1 MAGTLA
7 YLGSTRI
14 NATGIYLA
22 EHRAEL
28 NPFTGISGSIPTGS
42 VQMYFDS
49 ADWDGASSTLL
60 GRYANATAS
69 LTSVTVGANGAL
81 NFMTSS
87 RLTTTASGDTTPN
100 QSTTS
105 TIFAIYASSGSATD
119 YHGRLLNSINT
130 NWLFGTYGG
139 AFPPTVTETMYS
151 WFNNQFVI
159 DSGSYD
165 TVFHMMVGIRHSTT
179 SASVYIDNVYK
190 TGSLAT
196 NGGFDGLAVN
206 PPPSVP
212 DERTQANVGV
222 FGVYNR
228 ELSPSEITELYNNYK
243 TKYGL

>member
-1 MAGTLA
+1 MPEVSNEMFV
-7 YLGSTRI
+7 GSEQVFAFMNNVWNGI
-14 NATGIYLA
+14 NTY
-22 EHRAEL
+22 ETVSF
-28 NPFTGISGSIPTGS
+28 PIPTGS

-49 ADWDGASSTLL
+49 EDWNGVSSTLL
-60 GRYANATAS
+60 SRFADATAS
-69 LTSVTVGANGAL
+69 LTGVTVGPSSSL
-81 NFMTSS
+81 NFLTSS

-100 QSTTS
+100 QATTS

-119 YHGRLLNSINT
+119 YHGRLLTSINT

-139 AFPPTVTETMYS
+139 AFPPTVTEIQYA
-151 WFNNQFVI
+151 WYNNQFVV

-165 TVFHMMVGIRHSTT
+165 TNFHFMVGIRHSTT

-196 NGGFDGLAVN
+196 NSGFDGLAVN
-206 PPPSVP
+206 PPPGVP

-228 ELSPSEITELYNNYK
+228 ELSPSEITDLYNNYK
-243 TKYGL
+243 TKYSL